1 MALTKIDKVALVK
14 ALSQHHK
21 TKLRKHLR
29 EHIQSG
35 QGMSGAGLFSF
46 LGSIGKALLPIVK
59 AVGMPILKDVL
70 LPAGINMLKG
80 KLGGGLTLPG
90 GALRLAGQRG
100 RGRPRKKKIASYYY

>member
-1 MALTKIDKVALVK
+1 MALTKNEKVALVK
-14 ALSQHHK
+14 SLAPHHK

-35 QGMSGAGLFSF
+35 QGMSGAGFFSF
-46 LGSIGKALLPIVK
+46 LGSIGKALLPVVK

-70 LPAGINMLKG
+70 LPAGVDMLK
-80 KLGGGLTLPG
+80 KKIGGGVSLPG

-100 RGRPRKKKIASYYY
+100 RGRPRKKKY